1 LKRDVASIIF
11 VVHGQCKINE
21 PTELNLSAGKV
32 FMVPANIIIKIYVG
46 FEMIELYQ
54 AFINV

>member
-1 LKRDVASIIF
+1 MASIIF